1 MIATKGRPTFKLSAH
16 RIGIVFIII
25 SFIWGLYLIKIQLD
39 ERNSQPDYLKGRIIH
54 LSKEYIRALAREK
67 GVYGIDGQPS
77 TQQGVGDLKKATAVL
92 LQSMLERIHVL
103 EKQVEGVIVNSTLE
117 FEILASQIKSLNTTF
132 SLHLSNHSY
141 VSANSCVIP
150 DDPSYPECRQK
161 VMWLINNWKSD
172 GKFAQHGVNGSICSA
187 LTYLSEVEAWCP
199 KSDRQVCDIPNDSA
213 YPECTDKVQW
223 MRKFWTS
230 DPKFRSHGVDGGDCS
245 ILHYLSEVEHFC
257 PVLEGRTLKSDCTIP
272 KDPAFPSCTAKV
284 AWMRNFWKTHECY
297 AKDHGVNGTI
307 CSFLVYLS
315 EVENWCPKFP
325 GRVKPTSRAT
335 TEGAVTYLDL
345 HRSDVQGLLGLL
357 NDQDPIKFKWIKNRI
372 NQMWPQW
379 LSALEDLKKKRDLK
393 KIKQKKILVHIG
405 LLANERALHF
415 AANADKG
422 GPLGELVQWSDLI
435 ASLYLLGHDVTVTA
449 DIPRLQGIF
458 GKLRGPAKKPCP
470 TTIKNDY
477 DLIYLDYYGVKQM
490 QTKVGQFTQS
500 FKCKFRI
507 VDSFGTEA
515 QFNYAGFTEKVPG
528 GSMAL
533 WGRHNLN
540 LKQFMTM
547 FPHSPDNSFLGFV
560 VGEEPTPDPHPKKKK
575 ARALVY
581 GKHYYMWKD
590 LKQRSFLDVINKYM
604 EIHATVGGGPE
615 SEIKKWV
622 PSYVI
627 NHGVLP
633 SLEVQK
639 LLQDSMIFVGLGF
652 PYEGPA
658 PLEAIAHGCFFL
670 NTKYHPP
677 RNRINTPFF
686 KDKPTLRQI
695 TSQHPYAEDYIGQPY
710 VYTVDIN
717 DLNKIEAVMK
727 EIMMAEPVSPYL
739 PYEFTH
745 KGMLERLHVF
755 IENQNFCGQNLWPP
769 LNALQAR
776 KGAMGSSC
784 KETCHSLG
792 LVCEPQYFPAINTKE
807 RMTRSGFPCNTTRV
821 EDMPSLVAPGYRD
834 DPPVCLRQAQN
845 LLFSCTA
852 NSPTTKRLCPCRDFK
867 KGQVALCSK
876 C

>member
-161 VMWLINNWKSD
+161 VMW
-172 GKFAQHGVNGSICSA
+172 
-187 LTYLSEVEAWCP
+187 
-199 KSDRQVCDIPNDSA
+199 
-213 YPECTDKVQW
+213 
-223 MRKFWTS
+223 
-230 DPKFRSHGVDGGDCS
+230 
-245 ILHYLSEVEHFC
+245 
-257 PVLEGRTLKSDCTIP
+257 
-272 KDPAFPSCTAKV
+272 
-284 AWMRNFWKTHECY
+284 MRNFWKTHECY

-325 GRVKPTSRAT
+325 GRMKPTSRAT
-335 TEGAVTYLDL
+335 TEGADL

-604 EIHATVGGGPE
+604 EIHATVGGG
-615 SEIKKWV
+615 IKKWV